1 MSNMVNR
8 RRAFTLIEL
17 LVVIAIIALLIG
29 ILLPALGKARLAAQ
43 STISA
48 SNLSSMAKTQ
58 VQYSADFKDSFVNP
72 FGFSG
77 GAYAATGTWASF
89 TDPFYEQRGGTIVVT
104 TLGDPIRASE
114 PFSWL
119 WATQVTAYIKE
130 FDYFPAVM
138 RAPHDNNL
146 VLRHK
151 NLAAKLA
158 RGQSIELDW
167 VDTSYWVSTTTW
179 IAGERYR
186 NETLLPPLGTTDVAG
201 RNFWRRARFD
211 QVTQSAQ
218 KVLLYERFDFDTK
231 SRPSAPT
238 GGATVQ
244 ANPQFNNPGGS
255 PRVALMDGSV
265 TKARMNRLYADANS
279 SDPSIRGTYRPCSL
293 WNVQTNTLVNVF
305 GMTPELWENGTTF
318 GGQPTT
324 AWPQFFWAT
333 RNGISGLDFRG
344 R

>member
-1 MSNMVNR
+1 MLTR
-8 RRAFTLIEL
+8 FRAFTLIEL

-29 ILLPALGKARLAAQ
+29 ILLPALGKARAAAQ

-72 FGFSG
+72 FGFGSSS
-77 GAYAATGTWASF
+77 YAATGTWASY

-104 TLGDPIRASE
+104 TLGDPTRASE

-119 WATQVTAYIKE
+119 WGTQVTAYIKE
-130 FDYFPAVM
+130 FDYIPAVL
-138 RAPHDNNL
+138 RAPQDTAL
-146 VLRHK
+146 VQRHK
-151 NLAAKLA
+151 GLASKLA

-179 IAGERYR
+179 ISGERYR
-186 NETLLPPLGTTDVAG
+186 NETVFPLGPGDASG
-201 RNFWRRARFD
+201 RQYWQRARFD

-231 SRPSAPT
+231 NRVNAPT
-238 GGATVQ
+238 GGVTVS
-244 ANPQFNNPGGS
+244 ANPQFNNPGAS

-265 TKARMNRLYADANS
+265 TKARMNRIYADANS
-279 SDPSIRGTYRPCSL
+279 ADPALRNVYRPSGL
-293 WNVQTNTLVNVF
+293 WNVPSNTLVNVF
-305 GMTPELWENGTTF
+305 QMSPELWENGATF

-333 RNGISGLDFRG
+333 RRGIAGLDFRG